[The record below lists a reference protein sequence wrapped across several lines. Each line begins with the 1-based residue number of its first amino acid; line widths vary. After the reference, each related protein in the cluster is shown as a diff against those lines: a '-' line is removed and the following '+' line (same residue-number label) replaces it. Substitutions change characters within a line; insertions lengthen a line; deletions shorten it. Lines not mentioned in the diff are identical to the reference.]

1 MIAAFAFE
9 NNVSEKA
16 LEKLPLDQN
25 RKKVLSGVGS
35 IEQYIN
41 YLKAEEP
48 KYILGLGEYSGK
60 DKDKIRIE
68 TVCTNKFRNLP
79 KSKQLPINYFF
90 EPTESFKL
98 AYGIGNSYCNLVS
111 FKIMSLIENHEIDA
125 KYTFLHIPKNLNNII
140 ASKQISQ
147 QLLRISPRV

>member
-68 TVCTNKFRNLP
+68 TVVN
-79 KSKQLPINYFF
+79 
-90 EPTESFKL
+90 
-98 AYGIGNSYCNLVS
+98 
-111 FKIMSLIENHEIDA
+111 
-125 KYTFLHIPKNLNNII
+125 
-140 ASKQISQ
+140 
-147 QLLRISPRV
+147 